1 MITENPSSEKEVNKF
16 KQLARFVIEHHFGTR
31 PSRISFKASGLTNFV
46 FGVKH
51 REGEFVVRISPDA
64 ASINLFIKE
73 QWAQSAAREA
83 GVPTAEILEVG
94 SAIIPHPYMISR
106 RVSGVD
112 GVRHNKRNGIIREM
126 GHFASV
132 INGIRT
138 KGYGATFDWSNNKLS
153 RNETW
158 KDYLRNEYRWHEKLN
173 SLERHRVIR
182 PAQAKKLK
190 RTLLDAEKMK
200 PKATLNHGD
209 IRLKNVIADDD
220 GKITAVIDWENATSN
235 AAPYW
240 ELSLSLHDLG
250 IDEQQHFI
258 EGYGISRRKFA
269 DASFLIKAFNILNYA
284 PEVDRLFNEK
294 DKDHLDRIR
303 DRMSGSFD
311 LYSL

>member
-1 MITENPSSEKEVNKF
+1 MITENPSPEKEVNKF
-16 KQLARFVIEHHFGTR
+16 KKLARFVMEHHFGTA
-31 PSRISFKASGLTNFV
+31 PSRIAFKASGLTNFV
-46 FGVKH
+46 FAVQH

-64 ASINLFIKE
+64 ASINFFIKE

-94 SAIIPHPYMISR
+94 AAIIPHPYMISR

-112 GVRHNKRNGIIREM
+112 GVRHEKRNEIIREM
-126 GHFASV
+126 GRLAAL
-132 INGIRT
+132 INSIRT
-138 KGYGATFDWSNNKLS
+138 KGFGATFDWSNNKLS

-158 KDYLRNEYRWHEKLN
+158 KEYLKNEYRWHDKLHT
-173 SLERHRVIR
+173 LERHRVVR
-182 PAQAKKLK
+182 PAQAKRLK
-190 RTLLDAEKMK
+190 RILLDAEKMK
-200 PKATLNHGD
+200 PRASLNHGD
-209 IRLKNVIADDD
+209 VRLKNVIADED

-258 EGYGISRRKFA
+258 EGYGINRRKFA
-269 DASFLIKAFNILNYA
+269 EASSLIKAFNILNYA
-284 PEVDRLFNEK
+284 PEVDRLLNDK
-294 DKDHLDRIR
+294 DKLRLERIR
-303 DRMSGSFD
+303 DRMSGTFD